1 MPSASSSASNS
12 FIFIDLPP
20 RLSAH
25 ACWYTVAGMPILVE
39 SWAPFTVIDLHWT
52 GRPLSVASLLI
63 ESAGHRALVDPG
75 PGSTLETL
83 RSSLAQRGLTF
94 QSLDSILLTHIHLDH
109 AGATGA
115 IVRENPALK
124 VYVHDFGA
132 PHMVDPSRLLA
143 SAGRLYGELLQTL
156 YGDCE
161 PVPDENLLP
170 LEGGEKIK
178 IGSVELDVFYTP
190 GHASHHVTYWHPA
203 SRTALVGD
211 TAGIRVQG
219 YSFLLPATPPP
230 DIDLEL
236 WSQSLDT
243 IASWNPERLFLTH
256 FGYIENP
263 AEHIELYRG
272 RLCDWA
278 ALTQKL
284 LNSFQ
289 DQDAAEHQFIAEI
302 VEEIRGQLP
311 SDAAE
316 HYIFNGGL
324 GLSWRGLARYF
335 RKKVKP
341 A

>member
-1 MPSASSSASNS
+1 MESSSP
-12 FIFIDLPP
+12 FTIIDLN
-20 RLSAH
+20 
-25 ACWYTVAGMPILVE
+25 
-39 SWAPFTVIDLHWT
+39 WT

-63 ESAGHRALVDPG
+63 ESEGHRAIVDPG

-83 RSSLAQRGLTF
+83 RAALASRDLSF

-115 IVRENPALK
+115 MVRENPALK

-132 PHMVDPSRLLA
+132 PHMADPSRLLA

-161 PVPDENLLP
+161 PVPDDNLLA
-170 LEGGEKIK
+170 LEGGEKIR
-178 IGSVELDVFYTP
+178 IGGVELDVFYTP
-190 GHASHHVTYWHPA
+190 GHASHHVAFWHSA
-203 SRTALVGD
+203 SRIALVGD
-211 TAGIRVQG
+211 NAGIRVRG

-236 WSQSLDT
+236 WNQSLDT
-243 IASWNPERLFLTH
+243 IESWNPERLFLTH

-263 AEHIELYRG
+263 VQHIELYRD
-272 RLCDWA
+272 RLRDWA

-284 LNSFQ
+284 LGSFP

-302 VEEIRGQLP
+302 IKEIRADLP

-335 RKKVKP
+335 RKKAKP